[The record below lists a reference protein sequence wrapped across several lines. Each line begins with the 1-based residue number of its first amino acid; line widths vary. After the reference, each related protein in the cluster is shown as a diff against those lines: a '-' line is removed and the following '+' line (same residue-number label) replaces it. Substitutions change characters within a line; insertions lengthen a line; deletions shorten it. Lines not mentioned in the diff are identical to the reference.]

1 MKRMIRNT
9 RDLFP
14 GAYLYAGYRIMALN
28 AYASPD
34 QWLNFG
40 HADHVQLL
48 HGSHDQQ
55 VTVAYRDPTG
65 WHEHSTADRW
75 ATNTTLELLIARGN
89 EAYLSQ
95 SGFNRSRRSLESLS
109 TIPALFT
116 DLDYGDVP
124 TMRRLTTPQLFERI
138 RRDLPDLPPPT
149 LTAASSLR
157 GAYGVWVLNEP
168 LPADQLPVWQPVQN
182 TLCSVLKPYGADFR
196 ARDATRV
203 LRVPGSRHSSGAV
216 VRYEQT
222 GPCYEFATLQRAIA
236 ALAPSPQIPTPTAQR
251 TTQAGKRPARLFNR
265 YSLAYG
271 RMDDLRLIAR
281 NRGPLTDCSKRFLFT
296 FSVCAAWFKHSA
308 EELAREC
315 EYFAADHFK
324 DGHRYNRRMISTTL
338 RRFDQAQTGV
348 RVPCGSPHGIVEVD
362 PRYRL
367 RNETIREWLELD
379 NAELQNC
386 KVIIPAELK
395 RERHAAHEAERRRRR
410 GAKERAEYLA
420 APQAR
425 RQQALVLIEQGLPV
439 PQIAE
444 QLGCSRRRIEQ
455 IRNGG

>member
-1 MKRMIRNT
+1 
-9 RDLFP
+9 
-14 GAYLYAGYRIMALN
+14 MALT
-28 AYASPD
+28 AYASTD

-55 VTVAYRDPTG
+55 VTVAYRDHG
-65 WHEHSTADRW
+65 IWKEHTAADRW

-95 SGFNRSRRSLESLS
+95 SGFNRSRRSLENLS
-109 TIPALFT
+109 TIPALFS

-124 TMRRLTTPQLFERI
+124 AMRRLTTPQLFERI

-182 TLCSVLKPYGADFR
+182 ELCRVLRPYGSDPKAK
-196 ARDATRV
+196 DATRV

-222 GPCYEFATLQRAIA
+222 GPCYPFSALQTAVL
-236 ALAPSPQIPTPTAQR
+236 ALAPPPPLPTPTAQR
-251 TTQAGKRPARLFNR
+251 TTQAGKRPARRFNG
-265 YSLAYG
+265 YTLARD
-271 RMDDLRLIAR
+271 RMFDLRLIAR
-281 NRGPLTDCSKRFLFT
+281 NRGKLDDGRKRFLFT
-296 FSVCAAWFKHSA
+296 FAACAAWFLDSA
-308 EELAREC
+308 DELAREC
-315 EYFAADHFK
+315 EYFATDHFQN
-324 DGHRYNRRMISTTL
+324 GHRYNRRMIGTLL

-348 RVPCGSPHGIVEVD
+348 RVPWGSPHGIVEVD

-379 NAELQNC
+379 DGELQDC
-386 KVIIPAELK
+386 RVIIPAALK
-395 RERHAAHEAERRRRR
+395 RERNLQLKEQQRRQR
-410 GAKERAEYLA
+410 GAKTRAEYLA

-425 RQQALVLIEQGLPV
+425 KQIALELIEQGLPV
-439 PQIAE
+439 AQIAE
-444 QLGCSRRRIEQ
+444 QLSCSRRWVYAMAKQDKPIQ
-455 IRNGG
+455 P

>member
-1 MKRMIRNT
+1 
-9 RDLFP
+9 
-14 GAYLYAGYRIMALN
+14 MAIS
-28 AYASPD
+28 AHASPD

-40 HADHVQLL
+40 HTDHVQLL

-65 WHEHSTADRW
+65 WKEHSTADRW
-75 ATNTTLELLIARGN
+75 ATNTTLELLIARDS

-95 SGFNRSRRSLESLS
+95 SGFNRSRRSLETLS

-124 TMRRLTTPQLFERI
+124 AMRRLTTPQLFERI

-203 LRVPGSRHSSGAV
+203 LRVPGSRHHSGAV

-222 GPCYEFATLQRAIA
+222 GPCYPFATLQRAVA
-236 ALAPSPQIPTPTAQR
+236 ALAPPPPTATEQR
-251 TTQAGKRPARLFNR
+251 TKQPGKRPARLLNG

-271 RMDDLRLIAR
+271 RMADLRLIAR
-281 NRGPLTDCSKRFLFT
+281 NRGLLTDGRKRFLFV
-296 FSVCAAWFKHSA
+296 FSCAAAWFLHSA
-308 EELAREC
+308 DELAREC
-315 EYFAADHFK
+315 EGFAADHFK
-324 DGHRYNRRMISTTL
+324 DGHRYTRRMISTTL
-338 RRFDQAQTGV
+338 RRFDSAKAGV
-348 RVPCGSPHGIVEVD
+348 RVQWNSPRGAVDVD

-367 RNETIREWLELD
+367 RNETIRETLELD
-379 NAELQNC
+379 DGELQEC
-386 KVIIPAELK
+386 RVIIPAALK
-395 RERHAAHEAERRRRR
+395 RERDLLRKEQQRRKR

-420 APQAR
+420 AAQAR
-425 RQQALVLIEQGLPV
+425 KQMVLSLVEQGVPV
-439 PQIAE
+439 QQIAE
-444 QLGCSRRRIEQ
+444 QLSCSRRRIEQ

>member
-1 MKRMIRNT
+1 
-9 RDLFP
+9 
-14 GAYLYAGYRIMALN
+14 MALN
-28 AYASPD
+28 AYASTD

-40 HADHVQLL
+40 HADHLQLL
-48 HGSHDQQ
+48 HGSHDQSI
-55 VTVAYRDPTG
+55 TVAYKDRAG

-75 ATNTTLELLIARGN
+75 ATAHTLELLIDRGN
-89 EAYLSQ
+89 EAFLSQ
-95 SGFNRSRRSLESLS
+95 SGFNRSRRSLENLS

-124 TMRRLTTPQLFERI
+124 AMRRLSTPQLFERI

-182 TLCSVLKPYGADFR
+182 ELWRLLRPYGSDPK

-203 LRVPGSRHSSGAV
+203 LRVPGSLHHSGATV
-216 VRYEQT
+216 TYQQV
-222 GPCYEFATLQRAIA
+222 GPAYQFAALQKAVL
-236 ALAPSPQIPTPTAQR
+236 ALAPPPPTPTAQR
-251 TTQAGKRPARLFNR
+251 TIQAGKRPARLFNR

-271 RMDDLRLIAR
+271 RMADLRLIAR
-281 NRGPLTDCSKRFLFT
+281 NRGKLADCRKRFLFT
-296 FSVCAAWFKHSA
+296 FAVCAAWFKHSA

-315 EYFAADHFK
+315 EYFAADHFR
-324 DGHRYNRRMISTTL
+324 DAHRYTRRMISTTL

-348 RVPCGSPHGIVEVD
+348 RVPWGSPHGIVEVD

-379 NAELQNC
+379 DGELQEC
-386 KVIIPAELK
+386 RVIIPAELK
-395 RERHAAHEAERRRRR
+395 RERHAAHEAERRKRR
-410 GAKERAEYLA
+410 GAKERAEYIA
-420 APQAR
+420 AAQAKK
-425 RQQALVLIEQGLPV
+425 QQALEMIGQGLPV

-444 QLGCSRRRIEQ
+444 QLSCSRQWVYAMAKQDKPIQ
-455 IRNGG
+455 P

>member
-1 MKRMIRNT
+1 
-9 RDLFP
+9 
-14 GAYLYAGYRIMALN
+14 MALT
-28 AYASPD
+28 AHAAPD

-40 HADHVQLL
+40 PNDHVRWL

-95 SGFNRSRRSLESLS
+95 SGFNRSRRSLETLS
-109 TIPALFT
+109 TIPALFS

-124 TMRRLTTPQLFERI
+124 SMRRLTTPQLFERI

-182 TLCSVLKPYGADFR
+182 TLCSVLKPYGADPR

-203 LRVPGSRHSSGAV
+203 LRVPGSHHPSGAV
-216 VRYEQT
+216 VQYSQT
-222 GPCYEFATLQRAIA
+222 GPAYPFAALQKTVL
-236 ALAPSPQIPTPTAQR
+236 ALAPPPPTATAQR
-251 TTQAGKRPARLFNR
+251 TTQPGKRPARLMNG

-271 RMDDLRLIAR
+271 RMADLRLIAR
-281 NRGPLTDCSKRFLFT
+281 NRGLLADGRKRFLFV
-296 FSVCAAWFKHSA
+296 FSCAAAWFLHSA
-308 EELAREC
+308 DEIAREC
-315 EYFAADHFK
+315 EGFAADYFK
-324 DGHRYNRRMISTTL
+324 DGPRYTRRMISTTL
-338 RRFDQAQTGV
+338 RRFDSAKAGV
-348 RVPCGSPHGIVEVD
+348 RVQWNSPRGAVEID

-367 RNETIREWLELD
+367 RNETIRETLGLD
-379 NAELQNC
+379 DGELQDC
-386 KVIIPAELK
+386 RVIIPAALK
-395 RERHAAHEAERRRRR
+395 RERDLLRKEQQRRQR

-420 APQAR
+420 TAQTR
-425 RQQALVLIEQGLPV
+425 KQIALDLIEQGLPV